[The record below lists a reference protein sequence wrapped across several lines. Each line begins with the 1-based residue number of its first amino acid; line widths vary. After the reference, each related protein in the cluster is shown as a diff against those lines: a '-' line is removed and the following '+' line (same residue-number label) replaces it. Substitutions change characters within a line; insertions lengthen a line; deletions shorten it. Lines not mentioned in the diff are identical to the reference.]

1 MSLYFADLVREASFG
16 TGSGDLPLAGPPPGH
31 RGFAAAVPPGAR
43 FHYCI
48 AGVDNPEEWETG
60 EGEIGSGH
68 TLVRLPLASSAGG
81 DAVAFSAGE
90 KRVTLTVAA
99 AWFADQE
106 AGMSGVGDVP
116 GLEAALAAK
125 AAAVHAHEM
134 ADVTGLGAALAAKAA
149 AVHGHE
155 VADVGGLATALAGKA
170 AAAHGHAIADV
181 GGLAGELAAK
191 AAAAHGHAIADVAG
205 LAAEL
210 AGKAAA
216 AHGHAMADV
225 SGLAAALDAKQPV
238 DAELTA
244 IAGLASAADKLPYF
258 TGTGTAALTAFSPFG
273 RGLVDDVDAAAARLT
288 LGLGGLATQ
297 DAGAVAIGGGTAQF
311 ASLDV
316 GGASAD
322 APLYVEH
329 GTGAGNA
336 LFVGTAASAAN
347 GGAGFIIAALPTP
360 SAAGHRLGYL
370 IFGSRNGGGTVGN
383 AAAIVGYAAGAWTA
397 GASHPTHM
405 DFEVTAPGSVSR
417 SRTLRV
423 EAGGVDLAS
432 GKALSV
438 AGTQVVSARRTGWA
452 APTGTAT
459 RTSFATSTVTTA
471 QLAERV
477 KALIDDLSA
486 HGLIGS

>member
-181 GGLAGELAAK
+181 GGLAGELAA
-191 AAAAHGHAIADVAG
+191 
-205 LAAEL
+205 
-210 AGKAAA
+210 KAAA